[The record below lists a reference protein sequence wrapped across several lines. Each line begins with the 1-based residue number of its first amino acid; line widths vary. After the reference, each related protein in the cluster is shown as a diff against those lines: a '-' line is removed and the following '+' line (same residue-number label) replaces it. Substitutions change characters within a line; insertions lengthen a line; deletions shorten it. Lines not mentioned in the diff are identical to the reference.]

1 MIVTGETLSGTS
13 NRGPVVRERLVLRGC
28 EVASVRQIVAGALD
42 KEMPTFAKCS
52 ESLQI
57 DTAHFVLRKFEGPG
71 TLKTIA
77 SFARYLVHVGAV
89 AVRFGAYSL
98 EEVGRWEPAYV
109 DEEAVRL

>member
-1 MIVTGETLSGTS
+1 MIVTGKTLNGTS
-13 NRGPVVRERLVLRGC
+13 KRGPVVRERLVFSGC
-28 EVASVRQIVAGALD
+28 GVASVRQIVAGALD
-42 KEMPTFAKCS
+42 KEMPSFAKCS
-52 ESLQI
+52 KSLLI
-57 DTAHFVLRKFEGPG
+57 GTAHFVLRNFEGRE

-98 EEVGRWEPAYV
+98 EDVGWREPAYV

>member
-1 MIVTGETLSGTS
+1 MIVTGETLNGTS

-52 ESLQI
+52 KSLLI
-57 DTAHFVLRKFEGPG
+57 GTAHFVLRKFEGPG

-77 SFARYLVHVGAV
+77 SFVRYLVHVGAV

-109 DEEAVRL
+109 DEEAVRP

>member
-1 MIVTGETLSGTS
+1 MIVTAETLNGTS
-13 NRGPVVRERLVLRGC
+13 SRGSVVRERLVSSGC
-28 EVASVRQIVAGALD
+28 GVAGVRQFVAGALD

-52 ESLQI
+52 ESLLI
-57 DTAHFVLRKFEGPG
+57 DTAHFVQRKLEGPG

-77 SFARYLVHVGAV
+77 SFARYLVRVGAV

-98 EEVGRWEPAYV
+98 EEVGWREPAYV

>member
-1 MIVTGETLSGTS
+1 MIVTGETLNGTS
-13 NRGPVVRERLVLRGC
+13 KRGPVVRDLLILHGC

-42 KEMPTFAKCS
+42 KEMPSFAKCS
-52 ESLQI
+52 KSLLI
-57 DTAHFVLRKFEGPG
+57 GTAHFVLRKFEGPG

-77 SFARYLVHVGAV
+77 SFVRYLVHVGAV

-109 DEEAVRL
+109 DEEAVRP

>member
-1 MIVTGETLSGTS
+1 MIVTGETLNGTS

-42 KEMPTFAKCS
+42 KETPTFAKCS
-52 ESLQI
+52 KSLLI
-57 DTAHFVLRKFEGPG
+57 GTAHFVLREFESPG

-77 SFARYLVHVGAV
+77 SFVRYLVHVGAV

-98 EEVGRWEPAYV
+98 EEVGWWEPAYV